1 MALTTRVSIQGAVA
15 DYYERTIQY
24 VDKKTGEERALTFR
38 NFVLV
43 GPGVLAEVRVP
54 DELAPPQVGSTVRV
68 SCTVG
73 AYGGQPELQAVAY
86 EEPVKG

>member
-15 DYYERTIQY
+15 DYYERTINY
-24 VDKKTGEERALTFR
+24 ADKKTGEERQLTFR

-43 GPGVLAEVRVP
+43 GRGVLAEVRVP
-54 DELAPPQVGSTVRV
+54 DEMTPPNVGDTVRV
-68 SCTVG
+68 QVTVG
-73 AYGGQPELQAVAY
+73 AYGGQPELQALAY